1 MKISDIGGEF
11 ALIRRLAERVGS
23 GSPISDPAVVQG
35 IGDDCAVL
43 EHTGGRLLL
52 VTTDMLVENVH
63 FTLSFHTPAQVGWKL
78 AESNVSD
85 ILAMGGAPRHAFLAC
100 SLKPNTEVAFV
111 DALVDGLAASFRRH
125 GVQLLGGDIARG
137 GEYAFN
143 LTLLGE
149 VERDLLRLRSAAVPG
164 DLLCATGTL
173 GGNAAGLELL
183 RRGMEGYRQDYL
195 EPRARTAEEARTI
208 ARQAR
213 AMIDVSDGLASETGH
228 ICACSR
234 VGAEIELERVPIS
247 PHTRESAR
255 RLGLDPLELALFGG
269 EDYQLLFTLP
279 EENLAALR
287 DGFADFTVIGRIRPE
302 EAGLRLLRGGRAETP
317 RRGWDHFR

>member
-1 MKISDIGGEF
+1 VKISEIGGEF
-11 ALIRRLAERVGS
+11 ALIRRLAERVSS
-23 GSPISDPAVVQG
+23 GSPVRDPAVVQG

-43 EHTGGRLLL
+43 EYAGGRYLL

-63 FTLSFHTPAQVGWKL
+63 FTLSSHTPGQVGRKL

-85 ILAMGGAPRHAFLAC
+85 ILAMGGTPRHAFLAC
-100 SLKPNTEVAFV
+100 SLKPDTEVEFV

-125 GVQLLGGDIARG
+125 GVQLLGGDTTRG

-164 DLLCATGTL
+164 DLLCTTGTL
-173 GGNAAGLELL
+173 GGNAAGLELF
-183 RRGMEGYRQDYL
+183 RRGVEGYRQDFL
-195 EPRARTAEEARTI
+195 EPRARTAEEARAI

-255 RLGLDPLELALFGG
+255 RLGLDPLELALYGG

-279 EENLAALR
+279 PENLAALR
-287 DGFADFTVIGRIRPE
+287 DGFADFTVIGRVLPE
-302 EAGLRLLRGGRAETP
+302 EAGLRLLRGGHAEQP